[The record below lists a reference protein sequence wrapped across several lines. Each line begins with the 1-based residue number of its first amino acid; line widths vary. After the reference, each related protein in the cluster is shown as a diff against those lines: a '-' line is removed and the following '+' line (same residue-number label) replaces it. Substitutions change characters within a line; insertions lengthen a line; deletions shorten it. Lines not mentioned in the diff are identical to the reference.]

1 MADLLRFTVPGKP
14 EYVGAVRLAISSAA
28 NTAGFDLEDV
38 EDIKIAV
45 SEVCTNVFCCGDMR
59 TYDVSCE
66 LAEDGIII
74 SIDDGLDETQTCCEA
89 LLRGCEKEADEVK
102 HCVESLPD
110 RVRYTVCA
118 NNQFDPYTS
127 IVMLRALM
135 DEVKIFSDRNNRES
149 MLIRIIKHF

>member
-14 EYVGAVRLAISSAA
+14 EYVGAVRLAVSSAA
-28 NTAGFDLEDV
+28 NTAGFDFEDV

-45 SEVCTNVFCCGDMR
+45 SEVCTNVFCCGDTV

-74 SIDDGLDETQTCCEA
+74 CIDDGLDETQNCCEA
-89 LLRGCEKEADEVK
+89 LLRTCEKEADEVK

-110 RVRYTVCA
+110 SVKDAVYEDDS
-118 NNQFDPYTS
+118 FDPYTS

-135 DEVKIFSDRNNRES
+135 DEVDIFSDRNNRES
-149 MLIRIIKHF
+149 MLIRMIKHF

>member
-89 LLRGCEKEADEVK
+89 LLRGCE
-102 HCVESLPD
+102 
-110 RVRYTVCA
+110 

-149 MLIRIIKHF
+149 MLIRMIKHF

>member
-74 SIDDGLDETQTCCEA
+74 SIDDGLDETQACCEA
-89 LLRGCEKEADEVK
+89 LLR
-102 HCVESLPD
+102 
-110 RVRYTVCA
+110 VCA

-149 MLIRIIKHF
+149 MLIRMIKHF